1 MQEKIKIAIVG
12 YGNLGKGV
20 EAAVNASPDM
30 RLTNIFT
37 RRAPKAVA
45 IRTAGVEVL
54 SAKLLEKAEA
64 QFEKPDILVVCGGSA
79 NDLPWQSPKYAGH
92 YNIVDSFDNHAKIH
106 EHFQKVDA
114 AAQKGGRLAVIA
126 AGWDPGL
133 FSLSR
138 MLAEALLPDG
148 KTYTLWGRGIS
159 QGHSDAIRSLEG
171 VTDARQY
178 TIPKADILEKI
189 RAGEISE
196 ALSNE
201 QCHQRECFVVC
212 GNRSEQERIRREI
225 LHMPDYFE
233 GYETEVNFISQE
245 ELQEKHSKMPHG
257 GTVIRVGKTGEEGD
271 ENKAVYDFSLKL
283 DSNPEFTG
291 AVLTAYARAAYRLAA
306 KGESGCRT
314 IFDIPPLLLS
324 PYGQELLIKKFL

>member
-1 MQEKIKIAIVG
+1 MAEKIKIGIVG

-20 EAAVNASPDM
+20 EAAVNTSPDM
-30 RLTNIFT
+30 RLVNVFT
-37 RRAPKAVA
+37 RREPERVM
-45 IRTAGVEVL
+45 IRTAEAEVL
-54 SAKLLEKAEA
+54 AAELLEQTEA
-64 QFEKPDILVVCGGSA
+64 RFEKPDVLIVCGGSA
-79 NDLPWQSPKYAGH
+79 GDLPWQSPRYAKK
-92 YNIVDSFDNHAKIH
+92 YNIVDSFDNHAKIYA
-106 EHFQKVDA
+106 HFQNVDA
-114 AAQKGGRLAVIA
+114 QAKEGGRLAIIA

-133 FSLSR
+133 FSLNR
-138 MLAEALLPDG
+138 MLAEALLPEG

-314 IFDIPPLLLS
+314 IFDISPLLLS

>member
-1 MQEKIKIAIVG
+1 MAEKIKIGIVG

-54 SAKLLEKAEA
+54 STKLLEKAEA
-64 QFEKPDILVVCGGSA
+64 QFEKPDVLIVCGGSA

-92 YNIVDSFDNHAKIH
+92 YNIVDSFDNHAKIYA
-106 EHFQKVDA
+106 HFQNVDA
-114 AAQKGGRLAVIA
+114 QAKEGGRLAIIA

-133 FSLSR
+133 FSLNR

-159 QGHSDAIRSLEG
+159 QGHSDAVRSIEG
-171 VTDARQY
+171 VLDARQY
-178 TIPKADILEKI
+178 TIPKTDILEKI

-196 ALSNE
+196 AFSNE

-233 GYETEVNFISQE
+233 GYETEVNFISQK

-314 IFDIPPLLLS
+314 IFDISPLLLS

>member
-1 MQEKIKIAIVG
+1 MEEKIKIAIVG

-114 AAQKGGRLAVIA
+114 AAQKAHDELH
-126 AGWDPGL
+126 
-133 FSLSR
+133 
-138 MLAEALLPDG
+138 LLPPRD
-148 KTYTLWGRGIS
+148 
-159 QGHSDAIRSLEG
+159 RS
-171 VTDARQY
+171 RF
-178 TIPKADILEKI
+178 
-189 RAGEISE
+189 
-196 ALSNE
+196 
-201 QCHQRECFVVC
+201 H
-212 GNRSEQERIRREI
+212 
-225 LHMPDYFE
+225 
-233 GYETEVNFISQE
+233 
-245 ELQEKHSKMPHG
+245 
-257 GTVIRVGKTGEEGD
+257 
-271 ENKAVYDFSLKL
+271 
-283 DSNPEFTG
+283 
-291 AVLTAYARAAYRLAA
+291 
-306 KGESGCRT
+306 RT
-314 IFDIPPLLLS
+314 IS
-324 PYGQELLIKKFL
+324 PF

>member
-1 MQEKIKIAIVG
+1 MAEKIKIGIVG

-30 RLTNIFT
+30 RLVNVFT
-37 RRAPKAVA
+37 RREPERVV
-45 IRTAGVEVL
+45 IRTAEAEVL
-54 SAKLLEKAEA
+54 AAELLEQTEVR
-64 QFEKPDILVVCGGSA
+64 FEEPDVLIVCGGSA
-79 NDLPWQSPKYAGH
+79 GDLPWQSPRYAKK
-92 YNIVDSFDNHAKIH
+92 YNIVDSFDNHAKIY
-106 EHFQKVDA
+106 EHFQNVDA
-114 AAQKGGRLAVIA
+114 QAKEGGRLAIIA

-133 FSLSR
+133 FSLNR

-159 QGHSDAIRSLEG
+159 QGHSDAIRSIEG
-171 VTDARQY
+171 VIDARQY
-178 TIPKADILEKI
+178 TIPKADILKKI
-189 RAGEISE
+189 RAGEICE

-212 GNRSEQERIRREI
+212 GNGSEQERIRRKI

-233 GYETEVNFISQE
+233 GYETEVHFISQD
-245 ELQEKHSKMPHG
+245 ELQEKNSKMPHG

-271 ENKAVYDFSLKL
+271 KNKAVYDFSLKL

-314 IFDIPPLLLS
+314 IFDIPPSFLS
-324 PYGQELLIKKFL
+324 ASASVELIKAFL

>member
-1 MQEKIKIAIVG
+1 MEEKIKIAIVG

-114 AAQKGGRLAVIA
+114 AA
-126 AGWDPGL
+126 
-133 FSLSR
+133 
-138 MLAEALLPDG
+138 
-148 KTYTLWGRGIS
+148 
-159 QGHSDAIRSLEG
+159 
-171 VTDARQY
+171 
-178 TIPKADILEKI
+178 
-189 RAGEISE
+189 
-196 ALSNE
+196 
-201 QCHQRECFVVC
+201 
-212 GNRSEQERIRREI
+212 
-225 LHMPDYFE
+225 
-233 GYETEVNFISQE
+233 
-245 ELQEKHSKMPHG
+245 
-257 GTVIRVGKTGEEGD
+257 
-271 ENKAVYDFSLKL
+271 
-283 DSNPEFTG
+283 
-291 AVLTAYARAAYRLAA
+291 
-306 KGESGCRT
+306 
-314 IFDIPPLLLS
+314 
-324 PYGQELLIKKFL
+324 